1 MRGGWGGRAGG
12 GFIGIEVP
20 PGLKPVFIAYLYAA
34 LKRRSSTSLHA
45 FVHALVPLIGETQA
59 GMTSEPASPRAGSD
73 LPFYLLAAVAGMGTG
88 WVDVMVND
96 LLFTAL
102 LVLMACMLLGLLRPR
117 WPWRWVV
124 VVGAFVPLAEL
135 LAYVLLTVKPTR
147 AQVYG
152 SFLAALPGIAGA
164 YGGSLMRGVIDNLRQ
179 GK

>member
-1 MRGGWGGRAGG
+1 MTT
-12 GFIGIEVP
+12 E
-20 PGLKPVFIAYLYAA
+20 PVSQSAQSDAPFYVLAA
-34 LKRRSSTSLHA
+34 L
-45 FVHALVPLIGETQA
+45 A
-59 GMTSEPASPRAGSD
+59 GI
-73 LPFYLLAAVAGMGTG
+73 GTG
-88 WVDVMVND
+88 WADVMIDD

-124 VVGAFVPLAEL
+124 IVGMFIPLTEL
-135 LAYVLLTVKPTR
+135 AAYMILAVKPTR

>member
-1 MRGGWGGRAGG
+1 
-12 GFIGIEVP
+12 
-20 PGLKPVFIAYLYAA
+20 
-34 LKRRSSTSLHA
+34 
-45 FVHALVPLIGETQA
+45 
-59 GMTSEPASPRAGSD
+59 MTTEPISPRAESD
-73 LPFYLLAAVAGMGTG
+73 APFYLLAALAGVGTG
-88 WVDVMVND
+88 WADVMIDD

-124 VVGAFVPLAEL
+124 VVGMFIPLAEL
-135 LAYVLLTVKPTR
+135 AAYMILAVKPTR

-152 SFLAALPGIAGA
+152 SFLAALPGVAGA

>member
-1 MRGGWGGRAGG
+1 MAT
-12 GFIGIEVP
+12 E
-20 PGLKPVFIAYLYAA
+20 PV
-34 LKRRSSTSLHA
+34 
-45 FVHALVPLIGETQA
+45 
-59 GMTSEPASPRAGSD
+59 SPSAPSD
-73 LPFYLLAAVAGMGTG
+73 GPFYLLAAIAGVGTG
-88 WVDVMVND
+88 WVDVAVND

-124 VVGAFVPLAEL
+124 MVGAFIPLTEL
-135 LAYVLLTVKPTR
+135 AAYLLLTVKPTR

-152 SFLAALPGIAGA
+152 SFLASLTGVAGA